1 MFKNIFSTSFHTVN
15 ILWLV
20 LRQQLKATLGTSIS
34 IVFFLILSSL
44 IVTELTPWQ
53 SEVELLIGIS
63 FYSPPYFVL
72 LGILSGLGILS
83 AFAFAIWAGY
93 PLGRYLKRSLQSIAD
108 AADAFTRGKLD
119 YRLHVEGS
127 DEVSQVGLQYNQMA
141 DRIEKQVN
149 SLQRLVNENT
159 LLVQQAEQAASLDE
173 RRKLARDLHDAVS
186 QQLFAVSMTM
196 AALPRLMDTQP
207 EQAKAH
213 LLHVEEMVT
222 MAQQELRAL
231 IMHLRPVNLDGHSLK
246 EGTDQLLAELTQK
259 YPDLQLEW
267 EIRVET
273 ILEQGIEDQLFRVIQ
288 EAISNVLRHA
298 KATRFTLKLLQKQGR
313 LLLTLEDNGTGFNSS
328 DTKKSSYGISTMKER
343 IEDVG
348 GRFEL
353 ITFPTTGTRIEIRVP
368 IQEFE
373 GSKLDEKN

>member
-1 MFKNIFSTSFHTVN
+1 MIKKLFSSSFHTVN

-34 IVFFLILSSL
+34 IVILFLLFSL
-44 IVTELTPWQ
+44 LVTEFSPWQ
-53 SEVELLIGIS
+53 NEIEDSLGII
-63 FYSPPYFVL
+63 FYSPPYFIL
-72 LGILSGLGILS
+72 LGIISCLGILS
-83 AFAFAIWAGY
+83 ALTFAIWAGY

-119 YRLHVEGS
+119 YRLKVEGS

-141 DRIEKQVN
+141 DRIEKQVG

-207 EQAKAH
+207 EQAKVH
-213 LLHVEEMVT
+213 LLQVEEMVT

-231 IMHLRPVNLDGHSLK
+231 IMHLRPVTLDGHSLK
-246 EGTDQLLAELTQK
+246 EGVDQLLAELTQK

-267 EIRVET
+267 EIKVEA
-273 ILEQGIEDQLFRVIQ
+273 ILEQGIEDHLFRVIQ

-298 KATRFTLKLLQKQGR
+298 KATHFTLKLLQKQER
-313 LLLTLEDNGTGFNSS
+313 LLLTLEDNGIGFISS
-328 DTKKSSYGISTMKER
+328 NTKKSSYGISTMRER
-343 IEDVG
+343 IEDIG
-348 GRFEL
+348 GRFDL
-353 ITFPTTGTRIEIRVP
+353 ISFPTTGTRIEIRVP
-368 IQEFE
+368 IQEIG
-373 GSKLDEKN
+373 GSK